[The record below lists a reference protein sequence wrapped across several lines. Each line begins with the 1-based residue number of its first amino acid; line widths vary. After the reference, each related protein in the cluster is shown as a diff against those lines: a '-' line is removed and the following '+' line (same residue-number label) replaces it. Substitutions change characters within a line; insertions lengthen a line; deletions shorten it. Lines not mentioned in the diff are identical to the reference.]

1 MKVIG
6 IEIDN
11 NRAIF
16 FALEEVGTDKKDI
29 TNNFKQLK
37 LNNDKDNSEIQNFQS
52 IVFSHFDSIN
62 PDRIAILSRQGKG
75 PYASSSISFKIE
87 ALIQCYS
94 KKNIEF
100 VSPQGLTA
108 FYKKN
113 AFDIEISHNYQEKS
127 AKLANSILQK

>member
-11 NRAIF
+11 SRAIF
-16 FALEEVGTDKKDI
+16 FALEEIGSDKKDI

-37 LNNDKDNSEIQNFQS
+37 LNDDKDNSEMQSLQS
-52 IVFSHFDSIN
+52 IVFSYFDTID

-87 ALIQCYS
+87 ALIQCYA

-113 AFDIEISHNYQEKS
+113 AFDLNISHNYQEKA
-127 AKLANSILQK
+127 AKLSNSLLKK

>member
-16 FALEEVGTDKKDI
+16 FVIELVGKDKKDL

-37 LNNDKDNSEIQNFQS
+37 LNDDRDNSEIRNFQS

-62 PDRIAILSRQGKG
+62 PNRIAILSRQGKG

-87 ALIQCYS
+87 ALIQCYT
-94 KKNIEF
+94 KRDIEF

-113 AFDIEISHNYQEKS
+113 TFDVEITHIYQVNA
-127 AKLANSILQK
+127 AKLSNYLLKQ

>member
-16 FALEEVGTDKKDI
+16 FALEDVGTNKKDI
-29 TNNFKQLK
+29 TKNFKQLK
-37 LNNDKDNSEIQNFQS
+37 LNDDKDNSEIQNFQS
-52 IVFSHFDSIN
+52 IVFSHFDTIN

-100 VSPQGLTA
+100 VSPQGLTT

-113 AFDIEISHNYQEKS
+113 AFDVEISHNYQEKA
-127 AKLANSILQK
+127 AKLANSILKR

>member
-6 IEIDN
+6 VEIDN

-16 FALEEVGTDKKDI
+16 FALEEDRGNKKDI
-29 TNNFKQLK
+29 TNNFKHLK
-37 LNNDKDNSEIQNFQS
+37 LYDDKDNSEIQNFQS
-52 IVFSHFDSIN
+52 IVFTHFDSVN

-94 KKNIEF
+94 KRNVEF

-113 AFDIEISHNYQEKS
+113 DFDIKISHNYQEKA
-127 AKLANSILQK
+127 AKLANSILKK